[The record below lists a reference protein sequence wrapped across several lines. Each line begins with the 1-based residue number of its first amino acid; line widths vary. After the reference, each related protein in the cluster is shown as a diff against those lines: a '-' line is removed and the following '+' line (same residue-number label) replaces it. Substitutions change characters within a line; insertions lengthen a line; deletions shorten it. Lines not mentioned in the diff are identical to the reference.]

1 MREVW
6 KTAASLS
13 LSGSLVILALLP
25 LRLLLRGRVSQRWQ
39 YYVWLIAV
47 FRLLL
52 PLSPGNSP
60 VGSLFQA
67 EEVLPAVS
75 FAEPYGTAPSET
87 EGAPAP
93 VSPPRPESSAAS
105 QPDPEPAGIRLPEG
119 ETVLDRKSVV

>member
-1 MREVW
+1 MREVL

-25 LRLLLRGRVSQRWQ
+25 LRLLLQGRVSRRWQ

-60 VGSLFQA
+60 VGSLFQEIGRA
-67 EEVLPAVS
+67 HV
-75 FAEPYGTAPSET
+75 
-87 EGAPAP
+87 
-93 VSPPRPESSAAS
+93 
-105 QPDPEPAGIRLPEG
+105 
-119 ETVLDRKSVV
+119 